1 MRRKVSEFIPSGA
14 TSPAPQLSQVEQD
27 AKSGGG
33 LAIASFVTSLALIF
47 LSAGFLS
54 FIGSILGH
62 VSLSK
67 LKKAG
72 STENRGLAVAGV
84 IIGWVSTALA
94 WIFLIGF
101 IALIAGAAST
111 LDSSFWDD
119 LMNEFDQNYNSY

>member
-1 MRRKVSEFIPSGA
+1 VSEFIPSGVA
-14 TSPAPQLSQVEQD
+14 NPTPALSSTEQD
-27 AKSGGG
+27 AKSGSG

-72 STENRGLAVAGV
+72 STENRGLAVSGV

-94 WIFLIGF
+94 WVFLIGF
-101 IALIAGAAST
+101 IMLIAGAAST
-111 LDSSFWDD
+111 IDSSWWDD
-119 LMNEFDQNYNSY
+119 LMTELDPNYNSF

>member
-1 MRRKVSEFIPSGA
+1 MSEFIPSGVA
-14 TSPAPQLSQVEQD
+14 NPTPALSPAEQD
-27 AKSGGG
+27 AKAGSG

-101 IALIAGAAST
+101 ISLVVGAASAI
-111 LDSSFWDD
+111 DSNWWDD
-119 LMNEFDQNYNSY
+119 LINEFDQNYNSY

>member
-1 MRRKVSEFIPSGA
+1 MSEFIPSGQA
-14 TSPAPQLSQVEQD
+14 SPAPQLSPVEQD

-119 LMNEFDQNYNSY
+119 LMNEFDQNYNSF

>member
-1 MRRKVSEFIPSGA
+1 MSEFIPSGQ
-14 TSPAPQLSQVEQD
+14 TSPAPQLSQLEQD
-27 AKSGGG
+27 AKAGSG

-67 LKKAG
+67 LRKAG
-72 STENRGLAVAGV
+72 SSQNRGLAVSGV
-84 IIGWVSTALA
+84 IIGWVATALA

-101 IALIAGAAST
+101 IALIAGAASAV
-111 LDSSFWDD
+111 DSSWWDD

>member
-1 MRRKVSEFIPSGA
+1 VGDFVSGQIAP
-14 TSPAPQLSQVEQD
+14 PASLNQSEQD
-27 AKSGGG
+27 AKAGSG
-33 LAIASFVTSLALIF
+33 LAIASFITSLALVF

-67 LKKAG
+67 LRKAG
-72 STENRGLAVAGV
+72 SDQNRGLAVAGI

-101 IALIAGAAST
+101 IALIAGAASAV
-111 LDSSFWDD
+111 DSSWWDD

>member
-1 MRRKVSEFIPSGA
+1 MGEFVPGQIAP
-14 TSPAPQLSQVEQD
+14 PASLNQSEQD
-27 AKSGGG
+27 AKAGSG
-33 LAIASFVTSLALIF
+33 LAIASFVTSLALVF

-67 LKKAG
+67 LRKAG
-72 STENRGLAVAGV
+72 SDQNRGLAVAGI

-101 IALIAGAAST
+101 IALIAGAASAV
-111 LDSSFWDD
+111 DSSWWDD

>member
-1 MRRKVSEFIPSGA
+1 VGDFVPGQITP
-14 TSPAPQLSQVEQD
+14 PASLNQSEQD
-27 AKSGGG
+27 AKAGSG
-33 LAIASFVTSLALIF
+33 LAIASFITSLALVF

-67 LKKAG
+67 LRKAG
-72 STENRGLAVAGV
+72 SDQNRGLAVAGI

-101 IALIAGAAST
+101 IALIAGAASAV
-111 LDSSFWDD
+111 DSSWWDD

>member
-1 MRRKVSEFIPSGA
+1 MSEFIPSGV
-14 TSPAPQLSQVEQD
+14 TNPTPALSSTEQD
-27 AKSGGG
+27 AKTGSG

-67 LKKAG
+67 LRKAG
-72 STENRGLAVAGV
+72 STENRGLAVSGV

-94 WIFLIGF
+94 WVFLIGF
-101 IALIAGAAST
+101 IMLIAGAASAI
-111 LDSSFWDD
+111 DSSWWDD
-119 LMNEFDQNYNSY
+119 LMTELDPNYNSF

>member
-1 MRRKVSEFIPSGA
+1 MSEFIPSGQA
-14 TSPAPQLSQVEQD
+14 APAPQLSQTEQD
-27 AKSGGG
+27 AKAGSG
-33 LAIASFVTSLALIF
+33 LAVASFVTSLALIF

-67 LKKAG
+67 LRKAG
-72 STENRGLAVAGV
+72 STQNRGLAVAGV
-84 IIGWVSTALA
+84 IIGWVATALA

-111 LDSSFWDD
+111 LDSSWWDD
-119 LMNEFDQNYNSY
+119 LMREFDQNYNSY

>member
-1 MRRKVSEFIPSGA
+1 MSEFIPSGDA
-14 TSPAPQLSQVEQD
+14 NPTPQLSQVEQD
-27 AKSGGG
+27 AKAGSG
-33 LAIASFVTSLALIF
+33 LAIGSFVTSLALVF

-54 FIGSILGH
+54 FIGAILGH

-101 IALIAGAAST
+101 ISLVVGAAST
-111 LDSSFWDD
+111 LDSSWWDD
-119 LMNEFDQNYNSY
+119 LMNEIDQNYNSY

>member
-1 MRRKVSEFIPSGA
+1 VSEFIPSGQ
-14 TSPAPQLSQVEQD
+14 SNPAPQLSPVEQD
-27 AKSGGG
+27 AKGGSG

-101 IALIAGAAST
+101 ISLVVGAAST
-111 LDSSFWDD
+111 LDSSWWDD
-119 LMNEFDQNYNSY
+119 LMNEIDQNYNSF

>member
-1 MRRKVSEFIPSGA
+1 MSEFIPSGVA
-14 TSPAPQLSQVEQD
+14 NPSSQVSPVEQD
-27 AKSGGG
+27 AKAGSG
-33 LAIASFVTSLALIF
+33 LAIASFVTSLALVF

-67 LKKAG
+67 LRKAG
-72 STENRGLAVAGV
+72 SDQNRGLAVAGI

-101 IALIAGAAST
+101 IALIAGAVSAV
-111 LDSSFWDD
+111 DSSWWDD
-119 LMNEFDQNYNSY
+119 LMNELDQNYNSY

>member
-1 MRRKVSEFIPSGA
+1 VSEFIPSGVVN
-14 TSPAPQLSQVEQD
+14 PGPELSQLEQD
-27 AKSGGG
+27 AKTGSG
-33 LAIASFVTSLALIF
+33 LAIGSFVTSLALIF
-47 LSAGFLS
+47 LSAGFFS
-54 FIGSILGH
+54 FIGAILGH

-67 LKKAG
+67 LKKSG
-72 STENRGLAVAGV
+72 STQNRGLAVAGV

-119 LMNEFDQNYNSY
+119 LMNEFDQNYNSF

>member
-1 MRRKVSEFIPSGA
+1 MGEFVPGQIAP
-14 TSPAPQLSQVEQD
+14 PASLNQSEQD
-27 AKSGGG
+27 IKAGSG
-33 LAIASFVTSLALIF
+33 LAIASFVTSLALVF

-54 FIGSILGH
+54 FIGAILGH
-62 VSLSK
+62 VSLSE

-101 IALIAGAAST
+101 ISLVVGAAST
-111 LDSSFWDD
+111 LDSSWWDD

>member
-1 MRRKVSEFIPSGA
+1 MGDFVPGQIAP
-14 TSPAPQLSQVEQD
+14 PASLNQSEQD
-27 AKSGGG
+27 AKAGSG
-33 LAIASFVTSLALIF
+33 LAIASFITSLALVF

-67 LKKAG
+67 LRKAG
-72 STENRGLAVAGV
+72 SDQNRGLAVAGI
-84 IIGWVSTALA
+84 IIGWVSSALA

-101 IALIAGAAST
+101 IALIAGAASAV
-111 LDSSFWDD
+111 DSSWWDD

>member
-1 MRRKVSEFIPSGA
+1 VGEFVPGQIAP
-14 TSPAPQLSQVEQD
+14 PASLNQSEQD
-27 AKSGGG
+27 VKAGSG
-33 LAIASFVTSLALIF
+33 LAIASFVTSLALVF

-67 LKKAG
+67 LRKAG
-72 STENRGLAVAGV
+72 SDQNRGLAVAGV

-101 IALIAGAAST
+101 IALIAGAASAV
-111 LDSSFWDD
+111 DSSWWDD

>member
-1 MRRKVSEFIPSGA
+1 MGEFVPGQIAP
-14 TSPAPQLSQVEQD
+14 PASLNQSEQD
-27 AKSGGG
+27 IKAGSG
-33 LAIASFVTSLALIF
+33 LAIASFVTSLALVF

-54 FIGSILGH
+54 FIGAILGH

-101 IALIAGAAST
+101 ISLVVGAAST
-111 LDSSFWDD
+111 LDSSWWDD